1 MKIQKRKGFD
11 PRRRKKPLERIRSNG
26 SVDGKQR
33 CNAKNSIFY
42 KRQKMCASTR
52 ETEKKADTKLKKN
65 IQTKA
70 QQAEETTT
78 MKKQTHH

>member
-1 MKIQKRKGFD
+1 MIASTANNGATQ
-11 PRRRKKPLERIRSNG
+11 RILYFTN
-26 SVDGKQR
+26 DK
-33 CNAKNSIFY
+33 
-42 KRQKMCASTR
+42 KMCASTR
-52 ETEKKADTKLKKN
+52 ETEKRADTKLKKN